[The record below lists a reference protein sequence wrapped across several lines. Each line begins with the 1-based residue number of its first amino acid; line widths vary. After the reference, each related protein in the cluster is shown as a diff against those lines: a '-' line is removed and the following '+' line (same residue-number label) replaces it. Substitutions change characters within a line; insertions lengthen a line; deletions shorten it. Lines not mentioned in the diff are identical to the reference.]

1 MTGMRTLSVA
11 AAASLLSLSVVACG
25 DGGSQSLGGPAPP
38 GGELKTLVDMTN
50 GLEVT
55 AGGTGTFNFAGQS
68 FVIPGTG
75 TYSGARFHWYSFQRT
90 PVAFGTLTLLTQEYL
105 GLPGD
110 LGPST
115 PGFVARSS
123 EPRDNVYEFS
133 ENVTLTAGTKYWV
146 YTDTQGSFAGSF
158 DQDIYPD
165 GDEYVT
171 GIRSQPFRKTRA
183 SGRMVGGVF
192 VPGPVGVF
200 TDNNFKLQARQQ

>member
-1 MTGMRTLSVA
+1 MRSLSFA
-11 AAASLLSLSVVACG
+11 AAGCLLSLTVVACG
-25 DGGSQSLGGPAPP
+25 DGGSPSPSGPARP

-50 GLEVT
+50 GLEVI

-75 TYSGARFHWYSFQRT
+75 TYTGARFHWYSFQRT

-105 GLPGD
+105 GLPGE

-123 EPRDNVYEFS
+123 ETRDNVYEFGDT
-133 ENVTLTAGTKYWV
+133 VTLTAGTKYWV

-158 DQDIYPD
+158 DQDTYPD
-165 GDEYVT
+165 GDEYLT
-171 GIRSQPFRKTRA
+171 GIKSQPFRKTRA

-192 VPGPVGVF
+192 VPGPEGVF
-200 TDNNFKLQARQQ
+200 VDANFRLQARQQ

>member
-1 MTGMRTLSVA
+1 MRRLGFVVTA
-11 AAASLLSLSVVACG
+11 CLLSLTVAACESDSG
-25 DGGSQSLGGPAPP
+25 TSIGGPGRAT
-38 GGELKTLVDMTN
+38 GELKTLVDMTD

-68 FVIPGTG
+68 FVIPGSGSYT
-75 TYSGARFHWYSFQRT
+75 GARFHWYSFQRT

-115 PGFVARSS
+115 PGFVARSAEAS
-123 EPRDNVYEFS
+123 NGVYEFA
-133 ENVTLTAGTKYWV
+133 ETVTLTAGTKYWV

-158 DQDIYPD
+158 DEDIYPD
-165 GDEYVT
+165 GDRYLT
-171 GIRSQPFRKTRA
+171 GIRSQPFRKTPA

-192 VPGPVGVF
+192 VPAPVGVF
-200 TDNNFKLQARQQ
+200 TDNNFKLQARQR